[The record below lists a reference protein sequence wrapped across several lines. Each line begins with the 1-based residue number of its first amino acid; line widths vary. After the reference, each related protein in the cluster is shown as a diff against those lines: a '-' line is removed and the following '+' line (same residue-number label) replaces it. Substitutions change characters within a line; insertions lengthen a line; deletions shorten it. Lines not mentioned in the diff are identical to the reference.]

1 MNTSLFNYSAS
12 KSGPYRKLSIENEF
26 FFTLMKLRLDL
37 LQQDLVI
44 RFDISTGKVSQIFIT
59 WIKLLSHE
67 VGVLIIWPS
76 RQQITKTLPECFQK
90 LYTKCCPIVN
100 CTELFTET
108 PSSLEAH
115 NILWSD
121 YKHHTT
127 TKTLVYITP
136 SGAVLRA
143 IKAQGTSDVHIVCTS
158 GFMKI
163 IEPYDQIMADRGF
176 KINTGLAMS

>member
-1 MNTSLFNYSAS
+1 MDTSLFNYSAS
-12 KSGPYRKLSIENEF
+12 KSGPSRKLSIENEF
-26 FFTLMKLRLDL
+26 FFTLMKLRLAL

-44 RFDISTGKVSQIFIT
+44 RFDNSTGKASQIFVT

-76 RQQITKTLPECFQK
+76 RQQIIKTLPECFQK
-90 LYTKCCPIVN
+90 LYTKYCPIID
-100 CTELFTET
+100 CAEIFAET
-108 PSSLEAH
+108 PRSLAH

-127 TKTLVYITP
+127 IKILVCITP
-136 SGAVLRA
+136 SSAVLWA
-143 IKAQGTSDVHIVCTS
+143 LKAQGTSDVDIVCTS
-158 GFMKI
+158 GFLKI

-176 KINTGLAMS
+176 KINTDLAMS